1 MNFGNFTGA
10 VKIPVFLE
18 ENLIVQT
25 PRKEKTALIGDLL
38 VRSELI
44 SRHDLTNA
52 LTIARQ
58 MGLPIGHILSVNG
71 FVSDEEL
78 YAALRVQAL
87 VRDKLLPEQQGIDA
101 LTAVR
106 QKKMPLERALD
117 EEGWRSEYYEFTN
130 NLGKLLIDAN
140 AVTKEKL
147 EAGLAACHSSGL
159 PLGRVLVLQGAIS
172 EFVAYAALTAQALLR
187 DKKIAR
193 DQAVGSLRLTSM
205 HGDTIEDYLEFG
217 GLRKIRPDHVLRLGE
232 MFVLSG
238 LVSELDL
245 LSAVETG
252 LMEAQPIGHV
262 LVNHNLIS
270 QKAIDAALKLQDLIR
285 EQKIDPL
292 KAVDVLR
299 EFANNRGT
307 FDDIFNRVAKRKA
320 SPPPTSGL
328 AKQDAKLLETVH
340 GLGFLSETELAN
352 ICQEVNAGQISVIE
366 YLTNKTRVDDS
377 KIKAAMRCRELVD
390 GGALTLEQ
398 AIFSIHI
405 WLWSGGDFDQV
416 LINVGWLPGHKSN

>member
-1 MNFGNFTGA
+1 
-10 VKIPVFLE
+10 
-18 ENLIVQT
+18 VQT
-25 PRKEKTALIGDLL
+25 PKKEKQALIGDLL

-58 MGLPIGHILSVNG
+58 MALPIGHILSVNG
-71 FVSDEEL
+71 FVSEEEL
-78 YAALRVQAL
+78 SAALRVQAL
-87 VRDKLLPEQQGIDA
+87 IRDKLLPEQQGIDA
-101 LTAVR
+101 LTSVR
-106 QKKMPLERALD
+106 QKKVPLERALD
-117 EEGWRSEYYEFTN
+117 EENWRSEYYEFTN

-147 EAGLAACHSSGL
+147 QAGLAACHSSGL
-159 PLGRVLVLQGAIS
+159 PLARVLVLQGAIS
-172 EFVAYAALTAQALLR
+172 EFVAYAALTAQTLLR

-193 DQAVGSLRLTSM
+193 DQAVGSLRLTSL

-252 LMEAQPIGHV
+252 LMEAQPIGHI
-262 LVNHNLIS
+262 LVKHKLIS
-270 QKAIDAALKLQDLIR
+270 ESAIDAALKLQDLIR

-292 KAVDVLR
+292 KAVDVLK
-299 EFANNRGT
+299 EFASKGGA
-307 FDDIFNRVAKRKA
+307 FDDIVSRIAKRKVKPA
-320 SPPPTSGL
+320 TAGMANL
-328 AKQDAKLLETVH
+328 DAKLLETVH
-340 GLGFLSETELAN
+340 GLGFVSETELAT
-352 ICQEVNAGQISVIE
+352 ICREVSTSQMSVTE
-366 YLTNKTRVDDS
+366 YLTQKTRVDDD

-390 GGALTLEQ
+390 IGTLTLEQ
-398 AIFSIHI
+398 AIFAVHI

-416 LINVGWLPGHKSN
+416 LVNIGWLPGKKTNE

>member
-1 MNFGNFTGA
+1 M
-10 VKIPVFLE
+10 
-18 ENLIVQT
+18 QT
-25 PRKEKTALIGDLL
+25 PKKEKQALIGDLL

-58 MGLPIGHILSVNG
+58 MSLPIGHILSVNG
-71 FVSDEEL
+71 FVSEEEL
-78 YAALRVQAL
+78 SAALRVQAL
-87 VRDKLLPEQQGIDA
+87 IRDKLLPEQQGIDA
-101 LTAVR
+101 LTSVR
-106 QKKMPLERALD
+106 QKKVPLERALD
-117 EEGWRSEYYEFTN
+117 EENWRSEYYEFTN

-147 EAGLAACHSSGL
+147 QTGLAACHSSGL
-159 PLGRVLVLQGAIS
+159 PLARVLVLQGAIS
-172 EFVAYAALTAQALLR
+172 EFVAYAALTAQMLLR

-193 DQAVGSLRLTSM
+193 DQAVGSLRLTSL

-262 LVNHNLIS
+262 LVQHNLITES
-270 QKAIDAALKLQDLIR
+270 AIEAALKLQDLIR

-299 EFANNRGT
+299 EFAGKQGS
-307 FDDIFNRVAKRKA
+307 FDEIVTRIAKRKVK
-320 SPPPTSGL
+320 PPTSGME
-328 AKQDAKLLETVH
+328 KSDAKLLETVH
-340 GLGFLSETELAN
+340 GLGFVSETELAK
-352 ICQEVNAGQISVIE
+352 ICQEVNAGDISVIE
-366 YLTNKTRVDDS
+366 YLTNKTRVDDE
-377 KIKAAMRCRELVD
+377 KIKTAIRCRELVD
-390 GGALTLEQ
+390 AGTLTLEQ
-398 AIFSIHI
+398 AIFSVHI

-416 LINVGWLPGHKSN
+416 LINVGWLPGQRTT